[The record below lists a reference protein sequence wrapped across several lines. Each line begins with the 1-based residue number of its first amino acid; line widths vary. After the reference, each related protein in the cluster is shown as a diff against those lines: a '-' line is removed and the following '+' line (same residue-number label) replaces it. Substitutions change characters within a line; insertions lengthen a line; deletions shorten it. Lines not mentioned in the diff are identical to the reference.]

1 MKLKFIIQIFIL
13 LFLIINSAQANAVT
27 GYEIKALIINYLDN
41 KNINSKP
48 IIKENRVFK
57 KCGHELNI
65 RPLFNNFKTVIVSCN
80 KPLKWQITI
89 RTNANSTPKI
99 HSKKKINKISNSI
112 KLITLRNNLKK
123 GEVIQKHDLK
133 FDYKSN
139 SVGNG
144 FFENFDKLIGR
155 KINQNL
161 SKGQVIKTRHLQEN
175 FMVSEGQS
183 IIIFS
188 DLHGINIRMKG
199 NALENGHFNELIK
212 VKNIS
217 SGKIVQGK
225 VINEKKTRIN
235 TNRWFR

>member
-1 MKLKFIIQIFIL
+1 MKSKFIIQIFIL
-13 LFLIINSAQANAVT
+13 LFLIVNSAQANAVT
-27 GYEIKALIINYLDN
+27 GNEIKALIINYLDN

-89 RTNANSTPKI
+89 RTNADSTSKI

-112 KLITLRNNLKK
+112 KLIILRNNLKK

-133 FDYKSN
+133 FDYKTN

-144 FFENFDKLIGR
+144 FFESFDKLVGR

-161 SKGQVIKTRHLQEN
+161 SKGQVIKIRHLEEN

-188 DLHGINIRMKG
+188 DLYGINVRMQG

-217 SGKIVQGK
+217 SGKIVQGR
-225 VINEKKTRIN
+225 VINEKKILIN
-235 TNRWFR
+235 Y

>member
-13 LFLIINSAQANAVT
+13 LFFIVNSAQAYAVT
-27 GYEIKALIINYLDN
+27 GNEIKALIINYLDN

-57 KCGHELNI
+57 KCEHELNI
-65 RPLFNNFKTVIVSCN
+65 RPLFNSYKTVIVSCN

-89 RTNANSTPKI
+89 RTNADSAPKI
-99 HSKKKINKISNSI
+99 YSKKKINKISNSI

-133 FDYKSN
+133 FDYKTN

-144 FFENFDKLIGR
+144 FFESFDKLVGR

-161 SKGQVIKTRHLQEN
+161 SKGQVIKIRHLEEN

-188 DLHGINIRMKG
+188 DLYGVNIRMQG

-217 SGKIVQGK
+217 SGKIVQGR
-225 VINEKKTRIN
+225 VINEKKILIN
-235 TNRWFR
+235 Y

>member
-13 LFLIINSAQANAVT
+13 LFLIVNSAQANAVT
-27 GYEIKALIINYLDN
+27 GNEIKALIINYLDN

-89 RTNANSTPKI
+89 RTNADSAPKI
-99 HSKKKINKISNSI
+99 QSYKKINKISNSI

-133 FDYKSN
+133 FDYKTN

-144 FFENFDKLIGR
+144 FFESFDKLVGR

-161 SKGQVIKTRHLQEN
+161 SKGQVIKIRHLEEN

-188 DLHGINIRMKG
+188 DLYGINVRMQG

-217 SGKIVQGK
+217 SGKIVQGR
-225 VINEKKTRIN
+225 VINEKKILIN
-235 TNRWFR
+235 Y

>member
-1 MKLKFIIQIFIL
+1 MKLKFIIQIFIS
-13 LFLIINSAQANAVT
+13 LFLIVNSAQANAVT
-27 GYEIKALIINYLDN
+27 GNEIKALIINYLDN

-133 FDYKSN
+133 FDYKTN

-144 FFENFDKLIGR
+144 FFESFDKLVGR

-161 SKGQVIKTRHLQEN
+161 SKGQVIKIRHLEEN

-188 DLHGINIRMKG
+188 DLYGINVRMQG

-217 SGKIVQGK
+217 SGKIVQGR
-225 VINEKKTRIN
+225 VINEKKILIN
-235 TNRWFR
+235 Y

>member
-1 MKLKFIIQIFIL
+1 M
-13 LFLIINSAQANAVT
+13 
-27 GYEIKALIINYLDN
+27 
-41 KNINSKP
+41 
-48 IIKENRVFK
+48 
-57 KCGHELNI
+57 
-65 RPLFNNFKTVIVSCN
+65 
-80 KPLKWQITI
+80 KWQITI
-89 RTNANSTPKI
+89 RTNADSTSKI
-99 HSKKKINKISNSI
+99 HSKKKINKVSNSI

-133 FDYKSN
+133 FDYKTN

-144 FFENFDKLIGR
+144 FFESFDKLVGR

-161 SKGQVIKTRHLQEN
+161 SKGQVIKIRHLEEN

-188 DLHGINIRMKG
+188 DLYGINIRMQG

-217 SGKIVQGK
+217 SGKIVQGR
-225 VINEKKTRIN
+225 VINEKKILIN
-235 TNRWFR
+235 Y

>member
-1 MKLKFIIQIFIL
+1 MKSKFIIQIFIL
-13 LFLIINSAQANAVT
+13 LFLIVNSAQANTIT
-27 GYEIKALIINYLDN
+27 GNEIKALIINYLDN

-89 RTNANSTPKI
+89 RTNADSTPKI
-99 HSKKKINKISNSI
+99 HSKKKINKVSNSI

-133 FDYKSN
+133 FDYKPN

-144 FFENFDKLIGR
+144 FFESFDSLVGR

-161 SKGQVIKTRHLQEN
+161 SKGQVIKIRHLEEN

-188 DLHGINIRMKG
+188 DLYGINVRMQG

-217 SGKIVQGK
+217 SGKIVQGR
-225 VINEKKTRIN
+225 VINEKKILIN
-235 TNRWFR
+235 Y

>member
-1 MKLKFIIQIFIL
+1 MKSKFIVQIFIL
-13 LFLIINSAQANAVT
+13 LFLIVNATQANAIT
-27 GYEIKALIINYLDN
+27 GNEIKALIINYLDN

-133 FDYKSN
+133 FDYKTN

-144 FFENFDKLIGR
+144 FFESFDKLVGR

-161 SKGQVIKTRHLQEN
+161 SKGQVIKIRHLEEN
-175 FMVSEGQS
+175 FMVSEGQT

-188 DLHGINIRMKG
+188 DLNGINVRMQG

-217 SGKIVQGK
+217 SGKIVQGR
-225 VINEKKTRIN
+225 VINEKKILIN
-235 TNRWFR
+235 Y

>member
-13 LFLIINSAQANAVT
+13 LFLIVNSAQANAVT
-27 GYEIKALIINYLDN
+27 GNEIKALIINYLDN

-89 RTNANSTPKI
+89 RTNADSTPKI

-112 KLITLRNNLKK
+112 KLITLSNNLKK

-133 FDYKSN
+133 FDYKTN

-144 FFENFDKLIGR
+144 FFENFDKLVGR
-155 KINQNL
+155 KIKQNL
-161 SKGQVIKTRHLQEN
+161 SKGQVIKIRHLEEN

-188 DLHGINIRMKG
+188 DLYGINVRMQG

-217 SGKIVQGK
+217 SGKIVQGR
-225 VINEKKTRIN
+225 VINEKKILIN
-235 TNRWFR
+235 Y

>member
-13 LFLIINSAQANAVT
+13 LFLIVNSAQANAVT
-27 GYEIKALIINYLDN
+27 GNEIKALIINYLDN

-89 RTNANSTPKI
+89 RTNADSAPKI
-99 HSKKKINKISNSI
+99 QSYKKINKISNSI

-133 FDYKSN
+133 FDYKPN

-144 FFENFDKLIGR
+144 FFENFDKLVGR

-161 SKGQVIKTRHLQEN
+161 SKGQVIKIRHLEEN

-188 DLHGINIRMKG
+188 DLYGINVRMQG

-212 VKNIS
+212 MKNIS
-217 SGKIVQGK
+217 SGKIVQGR
-225 VINEKKTRIN
+225 VINEKKY
-235 TNRWFR
+235 

>member
-1 MKLKFIIQIFIL
+1 MKLKFIIQIFIS
-13 LFLIINSAQANAVT
+13 LFLIVNSAQANAVT
-27 GYEIKALIINYLDN
+27 GNEIKALIINYLDN

-89 RTNANSTPKI
+89 RTNANTTPKI

-144 FFENFDKLIGR
+144 FFESFDKLVGR

-161 SKGQVIKTRHLQEN
+161 SKGQVIKIRHLEEN

-188 DLHGINIRMKG
+188 DLYGINVRMQG

-217 SGKIVQGK
+217 SGKIVQGR
-225 VINEKKTRIN
+225 VINEKKILIN
-235 TNRWFR
+235 Y

>member
-1 MKLKFIIQIFIL
+1 MIKSKFTIQIFIL
-13 LFLIINSAQANAVT
+13 FFLIINAGQANALT
-27 GYEIKALIINYLDN
+27 GNEIKTLIINYLDI
-41 KNINSKP
+41 KNIKSDP

-57 KCGHELNI
+57 KCAHELNI
-65 RPLFNNFKTVIVSCN
+65 RPIFNNFKTVIVSCN

-89 RTNANSTPKI
+89 RTNADST
-99 HSKKKINKISNSI
+99 KKIYTKKNIKNISNSI
-112 KLITLRNNLKK
+112 KLITLKNNLKK

-139 SVGNG
+139 SVGKG
-144 FFENFDKLIGR
+144 FFESFDKLIGR

-161 SKGQVIKTRHLQEN
+161 SKGQVIKTRHLKEN
-175 FMVSEGQS
+175 FMVLEGQS

-188 DLHGINIRMKG
+188 DLHGINVRMQG

-225 VINEKKTRIN
+225 IINEKKILIN
-235 TNRWFR
+235 Y

>member
-1 MKLKFIIQIFIL
+1 MKLKFIIQIFIS
-13 LFLIINSAQANAVT
+13 LFLIVNSAQANAVT
-27 GYEIKALIINYLDN
+27 GNEIKALIINYLDN

-89 RTNANSTPKI
+89 RTNADSTSKI
-99 HSKKKINKISNSI
+99 HSKKKIIKISNSI
-112 KLITLRNNLKK
+112 KLIILKNNLKK

-133 FDYKSN
+133 FDYKTN

-144 FFENFDKLIGR
+144 FFENFDKLVGR
-155 KINQNL
+155 KIKQNL
-161 SKGQVIKTRHLQEN
+161 SKGQVIKIRHLEEN

-188 DLHGINIRMKG
+188 DLHGINVRMQG

-217 SGKIVQGK
+217 SGKIVQGR
-225 VINEKKTRIN
+225 VINEKKILIN
-235 TNRWFR
+235 Y

>member
-1 MKLKFIIQIFIL
+1 MKSKFIIQIFIL
-13 LFLIINSAQANAVT
+13 LFLIVNSAQANAVT
-27 GYEIKALIINYLDN
+27 GNEIKALIINYLDN

-89 RTNANSTPKI
+89 RTNADSTPKI

-133 FDYKSN
+133 FDYKTN

-144 FFENFDKLIGR
+144 FFESFDKLVGR

-161 SKGQVIKTRHLQEN
+161 SKGQVIKIRHLEEN

-188 DLHGINIRMKG
+188 DLYGINVRMQG

-217 SGKIVQGK
+217 SGKIVQGR
-225 VINEKKTRIN
+225 VINEKKILIN
-235 TNRWFR
+235 Y

>member
-1 MKLKFIIQIFIL
+1 M
-13 LFLIINSAQANAVT
+13 
-27 GYEIKALIINYLDN
+27 
-41 KNINSKP
+41 
-48 IIKENRVFK
+48 
-57 KCGHELNI
+57 
-65 RPLFNNFKTVIVSCN
+65 
-80 KPLKWQITI
+80 KWQITI

-133 FDYKSN
+133 FDYKTN

-144 FFENFDKLIGR
+144 FFESFDKLVGR

-161 SKGQVIKTRHLQEN
+161 SKGQVIKIRHLEEN

-188 DLHGINIRMKG
+188 DLHGINVRMQG

-217 SGKIVQGK
+217 SGKIVQGR
-225 VINEKKTRIN
+225 VINEKKILIN
-235 TNRWFR
+235 Y

>member
-1 MKLKFIIQIFIL
+1 MKLKFIIQIFIS
-13 LFLIINSAQANAVT
+13 LFLIVNSAQANAVT
-27 GYEIKALIINYLDN
+27 GNEIKALIINYLDN

-89 RTNANSTPKI
+89 RTNADSTPKI

-133 FDYKSN
+133 FDYKTN

-144 FFENFDKLIGR
+144 FFESFDKLVGR

-161 SKGQVIKTRHLQEN
+161 SKGQVIKIRHLEEN

-188 DLHGINIRMKG
+188 DLYGINVRMQG

-217 SGKIVQGK
+217 SGKIVQGR
-225 VINEKKTRIN
+225 VINEKKILIN
-235 TNRWFR
+235 Y

>member
-1 MKLKFIIQIFIL
+1 MMKSKFIIQIFIL
-13 LFLIINSAQANAVT
+13 LFLIVNSAQANAVT
-27 GYEIKALIINYLDN
+27 GNEIKALIINYLDN

-57 KCGHELNI
+57 KCGHVLNI

-89 RTNANSTPKI
+89 RTNADSTPKI
-99 HSKKKINKISNSI
+99 HSKKKINKVSNSI

-133 FDYKSN
+133 FDYKPN

-144 FFENFDKLIGR
+144 FFESFDSLVGR

-161 SKGQVIKTRHLQEN
+161 SKGQVIKIRHLEEN

-188 DLHGINIRMKG
+188 DLYGINVRMQG

-217 SGKIVQGK
+217 SGKIVQGR
-225 VINEKKTRIN
+225 VINEKKILIN
-235 TNRWFR
+235 Y

>member
-1 MKLKFIIQIFIL
+1 MKSKFIIQIFIL
-13 LFLIINSAQANAVT
+13 LFLIVNSAQANTIT
-27 GYEIKALIINYLDN
+27 GNEIKALIINYLDN

-57 KCGHELNI
+57 KCGHVLNI

-89 RTNANSTPKI
+89 RTNADSTPKI
-99 HSKKKINKISNSI
+99 HSKKKINKVSNSI

-133 FDYKSN
+133 FDYKPN

-144 FFENFDKLIGR
+144 FFESFDSLVGR

-161 SKGQVIKTRHLQEN
+161 SKGQVIKIRHLEEN

-188 DLHGINIRMKG
+188 DLYGINVRMQG

-217 SGKIVQGK
+217 SGKIVQGR
-225 VINEKKTRIN
+225 VINEKKILIN
-235 TNRWFR
+235 Y

>member
-1 MKLKFIIQIFIL
+1 MKSKFIIQIFIL
-13 LFLIINSAQANAVT
+13 LFLIVHSVQANAVN
-27 GYEIKALIINYLDN
+27 GSEIKALIINYLDN

-65 RPLFNNFKTVIVSCN
+65 RPLFNNFKTVVVSCN

-89 RTNANSTPKI
+89 RTNTNSTPKI

-133 FDYKSN
+133 FDYKTN

-144 FFENFDKLIGR
+144 FFERIDKLVGR

-161 SKGQVIKTRHLQEN
+161 SKGQVIKIRHLEEN

-188 DLHGINIRMKG
+188 DLYGINVRMQG

-217 SGKIVQGK
+217 SGKIVQGR
-225 VINEKKTRIN
+225 VINEKKILIN
-235 TNRWFR
+235 Y

>member
-1 MKLKFIIQIFIL
+1 MMKSKFIIQIFIL
-13 LFLIINSAQANAVT
+13 LFLIVNSVQANTIT
-27 GYEIKALIINYLDN
+27 GNEIKALIINYLDN

-89 RTNANSTPKI
+89 RTNADSTPKI
-99 HSKKKINKISNSI
+99 HSKKKINKVSNSI

-133 FDYKSN
+133 FDYKPN

-144 FFENFDKLIGR
+144 FFESFDSLVGR

-161 SKGQVIKTRHLQEN
+161 SKGQVIKIRHLEEN

-188 DLHGINIRMKG
+188 DLYGINVRMQG

-217 SGKIVQGK
+217 SGKIVQGR
-225 VINEKKTRIN
+225 VINEKKILIN
-235 TNRWFR
+235 Y

>member
-1 MKLKFIIQIFIL
+1 MKSKFIIQIFIL
-13 LFLIINSAQANAVT
+13 IFLILNSAQANAVT
-27 GYEIKALIINYLDN
+27 GNEIKALIINYLDN

-80 KPLKWQITI
+80 KPLKWQIAI
-89 RTNANSTPKI
+89 RTNADSTSKFQ
-99 HSKKKINKISNSI
+99 SKKKINKISNSI
-112 KLITLRNNLKK
+112 KLIILKNNLKK

-133 FDYKSN
+133 FDYKTN
-139 SVGNG
+139 SVGTG
-144 FFENFDKLIGR
+144 FFESFDELVGR

-161 SKGQVIKTRHLQEN
+161 SKGQVIKIRHLEEN

-188 DLHGINIRMKG
+188 DLYGINIRMQG

-217 SGKIVQGK
+217 SGKIVQGR
-225 VINEKKTRIN
+225 VINEKKILIN
-235 TNRWFR
+235 Y

>member
-13 LFLIINSAQANAVT
+13 LFLIVNSAQANAVT
-27 GYEIKALIINYLDN
+27 GNEIKALIINYLDN

-133 FDYKSN
+133 FDYKTN

-144 FFENFDKLIGR
+144 FFESFDKLVGR

-161 SKGQVIKTRHLQEN
+161 SKGQVIKIRHLEEN

-188 DLHGINIRMKG
+188 DLYGVNVRMQG

-217 SGKIVQGK
+217 SGKIVQGR
-225 VINEKKTRIN
+225 VINEKKILIN
-235 TNRWFR
+235 Y

>member
-1 MKLKFIIQIFIL
+1 MKSKFIIQIFIL
-13 LFLIINSAQANAVT
+13 LFLIVNSAQANAVT
-27 GYEIKALIINYLDN
+27 GNEIKALIINYLDN

-89 RTNANSTPKI
+89 RTNADSTSKI
-99 HSKKKINKISNSI
+99 HSKKKIIKISNSI
-112 KLITLRNNLKK
+112 KLITLGNNLKK

-133 FDYKSN
+133 FDYKTN

-144 FFENFDKLIGR
+144 FFESFDNLVGR

-161 SKGQVIKTRHLQEN
+161 SKGQVIKIRHLEEN

-188 DLHGINIRMKG
+188 DLYGINVRMQG

-217 SGKIVQGK
+217 SGKIVQGR
-225 VINEKKTRIN
+225 VINEKKILIN
-235 TNRWFR
+235 Y

>member
-1 MKLKFIIQIFIL
+1 MKSKFIIQIFIL
-13 LFLIINSAQANAVT
+13 IFLILNSAQANAVT
-27 GYEIKALIINYLDN
+27 GNEIKALIINYLDN

-57 KCGHELNI
+57 KCEHELNI

-89 RTNANSTPKI
+89 RTNADSTSKI
-99 HSKKKINKISNSI
+99 QSKKKINKISNSI
-112 KLITLRNNLKK
+112 KLIILRNNLKK

-133 FDYKSN
+133 FDYKTN

-144 FFENFDKLIGR
+144 FFENFDKLVGR
-155 KINQNL
+155 KIKQNL
-161 SKGQVIKTRHLQEN
+161 SKGQVIKIRHLEEN

-188 DLHGINIRMKG
+188 DLHGINVRMQG

-217 SGKIVQGK
+217 SGKIVQGR
-225 VINEKKTRIN
+225 VINEKKILIN
-235 TNRWFR
+235 Y

>member
-1 MKLKFIIQIFIL
+1 MIKSKFTFQIFIL
-13 LFLIINSAQANAVT
+13 FVLIVNAGQANALT
-27 GYEIKALIINYLDN
+27 GNEIKSLIINYLDT
-41 KNINSKP
+41 KNIKSDP

-57 KCGHELNI
+57 KCVHELNI
-65 RPLFNNFKTVIVSCN
+65 RPIFNNFKTVIVSCN

-89 RTNANSTPKI
+89 RTNADST
-99 HSKKKINKISNSI
+99 KKIYTKKNIKNISNSI
-112 KLITLRNNLKK
+112 KLITLKNNLKK

-139 SVGNG
+139 SVGKG
-144 FFENFDKLIGR
+144 FFESFDKLIGR

-161 SKGQVIKTRHLQEN
+161 SKGQVIKTRHLKEN
-175 FMVSEGQS
+175 FMVLEGQS

-188 DLHGINIRMKG
+188 DLHGINVRMQG

-225 VINEKKTRIN
+225 IINEKKILIN
-235 TNRWFR
+235 Y

>member
-1 MKLKFIIQIFIL
+1 MKSKFIIQIFIL
-13 LFLIINSAQANAVT
+13 LFLIVNSAQANAVT
-27 GYEIKALIINYLDN
+27 GNEIKALIINYLDN

-89 RTNANSTPKI
+89 RTNADSAPKI
-99 HSKKKINKISNSI
+99 HNKKKTNKISNSI
-112 KLITLRNNLKK
+112 KLITLKNNLKK

-133 FDYKSN
+133 FDYKTN

-144 FFENFDKLIGR
+144 FFESFDNLVGR

-161 SKGQVIKTRHLQEN
+161 SKGQVIKIRHLEEN

-188 DLHGINIRMKG
+188 DLYGINVRMQG

-217 SGKIVQGK
+217 SGKIVQGR
-225 VINEKKTRIN
+225 VINEKKILIN
-235 TNRWFR
+235 Y

>member
-1 MKLKFIIQIFIL
+1 MKSKFIVQIFIL
-13 LFLIINSAQANAVT
+13 LFLIVNATQANAIT
-27 GYEIKALIINYLDN
+27 GNEIKALIINYLDN

-89 RTNANSTPKI
+89 RTNADSTPKI
-99 HSKKKINKISNSI
+99 HSKKKMNKISNSI
-112 KLITLRNNLKK
+112 KLITLKNNLKK

-133 FDYKSN
+133 FDYKTN

-144 FFENFDKLIGR
+144 FFESFDKLVGR

-161 SKGQVIKTRHLQEN
+161 SKGQVIKIRHLEEN

-188 DLHGINIRMKG
+188 DLYGINVRMQG

-217 SGKIVQGK
+217 SGKIVQGR
-225 VINEKKTRIN
+225 VINEKKILIN
-235 TNRWFR
+235 Y

>member
-1 MKLKFIIQIFIL
+1 MKSKFIIQIFIL
-13 LFLIINSAQANAVT
+13 LFLIVNSAQANAVT
-27 GYEIKALIINYLDN
+27 GNEIKALIINYLDN

-89 RTNANSTPKI
+89 RTNADSTPKI
-99 HSKKKINKISNSI
+99 HSKKKINKVSNSI

-133 FDYKSN
+133 FDYKTN

-144 FFENFDKLIGR
+144 FFESFDSLVGR

-161 SKGQVIKTRHLQEN
+161 SKGQVIKIRHLEEN

-188 DLHGINIRMKG
+188 DLYGINVRMQG

-217 SGKIVQGK
+217 SGKIVQGR
-225 VINEKKTRIN
+225 VINEKKILIN
-235 TNRWFR
+235 Y

>member
-13 LFLIINSAQANAVT
+13 LFLIVNSAQANAVT
-27 GYEIKALIINYLDN
+27 GNEIKALIINYLDN

-89 RTNANSTPKI
+89 RTNADSTSKI

-112 KLITLRNNLKK
+112 KLITLKNNLKK

-133 FDYKSN
+133 FDYKTN

-144 FFENFDKLIGR
+144 FFESFDSLVGR

-161 SKGQVIKTRHLQEN
+161 SKGQVIKIRHLEEN

-188 DLHGINIRMKG
+188 DLYGINVRMQG

-217 SGKIVQGK
+217 SGKIVQGR
-225 VINEKKTRIN
+225 VINEKKILIN
-235 TNRWFR
+235 Y

>member
-1 MKLKFIIQIFIL
+1 MKSKFIIQIFIL
-13 LFLIINSAQANAVT
+13 IFLILNSAQTNAVT
-27 GYEIKALIINYLDN
+27 GNEIKALIINYLDN

-89 RTNANSTPKI
+89 RTNADSAPII

-112 KLITLRNNLKK
+112 KLIILRNNLKK

-133 FDYKSN
+133 FDYKTN
-139 SVGNG
+139 SVGPG
-144 FFENFDKLIGR
+144 FFESFDELVGR

-161 SKGQVIKTRHLQEN
+161 SKGQVIKIRHLEEN

-188 DLHGINIRMKG
+188 DLYGINVRMQG

-217 SGKIVQGK
+217 SGKIVQGR
-225 VINEKKTRIN
+225 VINEKKILIN
-235 TNRWFR
+235 Y

>member
-1 MKLKFIIQIFIL
+1 MKSKFIIQIFIL
-13 LFLIINSAQANAVT
+13 LFLIVKSAQANAVT
-27 GYEIKALIINYLDN
+27 GNEIKVLIINYLHN

-89 RTNANSTPKI
+89 RTNINSTPKI

-133 FDYKSN
+133 FDYKTN

-144 FFENFDKLIGR
+144 FFERIDKLVGR

-161 SKGQVIKTRHLQEN
+161 SKGQVIKIRHLEEN

-188 DLHGINIRMKG
+188 DLYGINVRMQG

-217 SGKIVQGK
+217 SGKIVQGR
-225 VINEKKTRIN
+225 VINEKKILIN
-235 TNRWFR
+235 Y

>member
-1 MKLKFIIQIFIL
+1 MMKSKFIIQIFIL
-13 LFLIINSAQANAVT
+13 LFLIVNSAQANTIT
-27 GYEIKALIINYLDN
+27 GNEIKALIINYLDN

-57 KCGHELNI
+57 KCGHVLNI

-89 RTNANSTPKI
+89 RTNADSTPKI
-99 HSKKKINKISNSI
+99 HSKKKINKVSNSI

-133 FDYKSN
+133 FDYKTN

-144 FFENFDKLIGR
+144 FFESFDKLVGR

-161 SKGQVIKTRHLQEN
+161 SKGQVIKIRHLEEN

-188 DLHGINIRMKG
+188 DLYGINVRMQG

-217 SGKIVQGK
+217 SGKIVQGR
-225 VINEKKTRIN
+225 VINEKKILIN
-235 TNRWFR
+235 Y

>member
-1 MKLKFIIQIFIL
+1 MKSKFIIQIFIL
-13 LFLIINSAQANAVT
+13 LFFIVNSAQANAVT
-27 GYEIKALIINYLDN
+27 GNEIKALIINYLDN

-89 RTNANSTPKI
+89 RTNADSTPKI
-99 HSKKKINKISNSI
+99 HSKKKINKVSNSI

-133 FDYKSN
+133 FDYKPN

-144 FFENFDKLIGR
+144 FFESFDSLVGR

-161 SKGQVIKTRHLQEN
+161 SKGQVIKIRHLEEN

-188 DLHGINIRMKG
+188 DLYGINVRMQG

-217 SGKIVQGK
+217 SGKIVQGR
-225 VINEKKTRIN
+225 VINEKKILIN
-235 TNRWFR
+235 Y

>member
-1 MKLKFIIQIFIL
+1 MKSKFIIQIFIL
-13 LFLIINSAQANAVT
+13 LFLIVNSAQAYAIN
-27 GYEIKALIINYLDN
+27 GNEIKALIINYLDN

-89 RTNANSTPKI
+89 RTNADSTPKI
-99 HSKKKINKISNSI
+99 HSKKKINKVSNSI

-133 FDYKSN
+133 FDYKTN
-139 SVGNG
+139 SVGTG
-144 FFENFDKLIGR
+144 FFESFDELVGR

-161 SKGQVIKTRHLQEN
+161 SKGQVIKIRHLEEN

-188 DLHGINIRMKG
+188 DLYGINVRMQG

-225 VINEKKTRIN
+225 IINEKKILIN
-235 TNRWFR
+235 Y

>member
-1 MKLKFIIQIFIL
+1 MKSKFKIQIFIL
-13 LFLIINSAQANAVT
+13 LFLILNSAQAYAVT
-27 GYEIKALIINYLDN
+27 GNEIKALIINYLDN

-65 RPLFNNFKTVIVSCN
+65 RPLFNNFKTVLVSCN

-89 RTNANSTPKI
+89 RTNADSTSKI

-133 FDYKSN
+133 FDYKTN

-144 FFENFDKLIGR
+144 FFESFDNLVGR

-161 SKGQVIKTRHLQEN
+161 SKGQVIKIRHLEEN

-188 DLHGINIRMKG
+188 DLYGINVRMQG

-217 SGKIVQGK
+217 SGKIVQGR
-225 VINEKKTRIN
+225 VINEKKILIN
-235 TNRWFR
+235 Y